1 MALAK
6 VNSAAVIGLE
16 AFPVEVEVDISAQ
29 GLPSFTIVG
38 LPDKA
43 VEESKERVRA
53 AIKNSGFNFPTKRIT
68 VNLAPADIKKEGP
81 AYDLAIAIGILI
93 ADEKIPAVEGKT
105 CLAGRQVLFV
115 GELALNGSLRH
126 IKGVLPIVSTLSKKF
141 PTIILPEG
149 NKDEASLVKKIQ
161 ILPAENLKDLILY
174 FKNEKTLP
182 SYYKKF
188 RIQNPQKYEYD
199 MAYIKGQEQ
208 AKRALEIAAAGGH
221 NILMIGP
228 PGAGKTL
235 LARTVPSIL
244 PNLLDDEILEVT
256 KIYSVA
262 GLLSNHEPFVNI
274 RPFRSPHHTTSN
286 VALVGGGTFPRPGE
300 ITLAHRGVLFMDE
313 FAEFPRSVLE
323 ALRQP
328 LEDGV
333 MTVSRAQ
340 GSLEFPAKFIL
351 VAAQNPCPCGYL
363 GDPVKSCICAP
374 TQILR
379 YQKRVSG
386 PLIDRIDI
394 HIEVPRV
401 KYEKLA
407 DEKVAEESVKIR
419 ARVQKAR
426 KIQIKRQ
433 KKTNS
438 EMAPKE
444 IKEYCKLDIHSK
456 DLLRA
461 AMHQL
466 NLSARQYTR
475 VLKLARTIADL
486 AGMQNINSGHIAEAL
501 QYRPKEHS
509 IY

>member
-6 VNSAAVIGLE
+6 VSSAAVVGLD
-16 AFPVEVEVDISAQ
+16 AVPVEVEVDISQ

-43 VEESKERVRA
+43 IEESKERVRS
-53 AIKNSGFNFPTKRIT
+53 AIKNAGVNFPTKRIT

-81 AYDLAIAIGILI
+81 AYDLAIAVGILI
-93 ADEKIPAVEGKT
+93 ADEKIPAVAEKI
-105 CLAGRQVLFV
+105 LFV
-115 GELALNGSLRH
+115 GELALNGNLRH
-126 IKGVLPIVSTLSKKF
+126 INGVLPIASSLAKKF
-141 PTIILPEG
+141 PSIILPDV
-149 NKDEASLVKKIQ
+149 NKDEAVLVKKIQ
-161 ILPAENLKDLILY
+161 IMPAQNLKDLISY
-174 FKNEKTLP
+174 FKNEKPLP
-182 SYYKKF
+182 TYYKKF
-188 RIQNPQKYEYD
+188 KIQSPQKYEYD
-199 MAYIKGQEQ
+199 MAYVKGQEQ

-221 NILMIGP
+221 NVLMIGP

-235 LARTVPSIL
+235 LARTIPSIL
-244 PNLLDDEILEVT
+244 PSLSDDEILEVT

-262 GLLSNHEPFVNI
+262 GLLSNHEPFVNN
-274 RPFRSPHHTTSN
+274 RPFRSPHHTASN
-286 VALVGGGTFPRPGE
+286 VALVGGGTYPRPGE

-328 LEDGV
+328 LEDGI

-407 DEKVAEESVKIR
+407 DERVAEESAKVR
-419 ARVQKAR
+419 GRVEKAR
-426 KIQIKRQ
+426 KVQIRRE

-438 EMAPKE
+438 ELSPRQ
-444 IKEYCKLDIHSK
+444 IKEYCQLDEKSK

-461 AMHQL
+461 AMSQL

-475 VLKLARTIADL
+475 VLKLSRTIADL
-486 AGMQNINSGHIAEAL
+486 AGAQNIDSGHIAEAL

>member
-1 MALAK
+1 MPLAK

-16 AFPVEVEVDISAQ
+16 AYPVEVEVDISN

-43 VEESKERVRA
+43 IEESKERVRS
-53 AIKNSGFNFPTKRIT
+53 AIKNSGANFPIKRIT

-81 AYDLAIAIGILI
+81 AYDLAIALGILI
-93 ADEKIPAVEGKT
+93 ADGQLPEIDDET
-105 CLAGRQVLFV
+105 ILV
-115 GELALNGSLRH
+115 GELALNGRLRH
-126 IKGVLPIVSTLSKKF
+126 INGVLPIVSSLHKKF
-141 PTIILPEG
+141 PKIILPEV
-149 NKDEASLVKKIQ
+149 NKDEAALVKQIK
-161 ILPAENLKDLILY
+161 ILPAECLKDLIFY
-174 FKNEKTLP
+174 FKKEKSLP
-182 SYYKKF
+182 PYIRKIK
-188 RIQNPQKYEYD
+188 IQAPDKYEYD
-199 MAYIKGQEQ
+199 MAYVKGQEQ

-221 NILMIGP
+221 NVLMIGP

-235 LARTVPSIL
+235 LARTIPSIL
-244 PNLLDDEILEVT
+244 PSLSDDEILEVT

-274 RPFRSPHHTTSN
+274 RPFRSPHHTASN
-286 VALVGGGTFPRPGE
+286 VALVGGGTYPRPGE

-328 LEDGV
+328 LEDGI

-363 GDPVKSCICAP
+363 GDPVKNCICSP
-374 TQILR
+374 TQIIR

-386 PLIDRIDI
+386 PLLDRIDL

-407 DEKVAEESVKIR
+407 DEKVAEESRIIR
-419 ARVQKAR
+419 SRVEEAREIGQKR
-426 KIQIKRQ
+426 LGKS
-433 KKTNS
+433 NS
-438 EMAPKE
+438 EMTLKD
-444 IKEYCKLDIHSK
+444 IKNHCPLDEKSK
-456 DLLRA
+456 DLLKMA
-461 AMHQL
+461 VNQL

-475 VLKLARTIADL
+475 IIKLGRTIADL
-486 AGMQNINSGHIAEAL
+486 SKSKNITSAHIAEAL
-501 QYRPKEHS
+501 QYRPKERT
-509 IY
+509 Y